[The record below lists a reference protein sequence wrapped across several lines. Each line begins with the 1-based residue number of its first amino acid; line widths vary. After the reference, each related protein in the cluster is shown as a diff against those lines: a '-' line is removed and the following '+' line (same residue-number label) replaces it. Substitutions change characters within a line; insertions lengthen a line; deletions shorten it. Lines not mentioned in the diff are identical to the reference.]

1 MDNTFI
7 IDPDKLQRLTIK
19 RNKDNTFD
27 LSFESVKELISKN
40 GCYKYQEEKSWT
52 NEIIG
57 CKIKSIKIKVEIG
70 ENNL

>member
-27 LSFESVKELISKN
+27 LSFESVKELISKR
-40 GCYKYQEEKSWT
+40 
-52 NEIIG
+52 

>member
-40 GCYKYQEEKSWT
+40 GRYKYQEEKSWT

-57 CKIKSIKIKVEIG
+57 SKIKSIKIKVEMK
-70 ENNL
+70 ELK